1 MPREGERKLLDCEK
15 VQFLEEI
22 RINRDELIGHAGR
35 SIGGTNKM
43 PIDLKKWEYIKNMVR
58 LQEWNTLAAWLVAEG
73 SPELIA
79 AAMHEVRYRCV
90 AFGV

>member
-1 MPREGERKLLDCEK
+1 
-15 VQFLEEI
+15 
-22 RINRDELIGHAGR
+22 
-35 SIGGTNKM
+35 M
-43 PIDLKKWEYIKNMVR
+43 PIDLKKWEYIKKMVR
-58 LQEWNTLAAWLVAEG
+58 LQEWNTLAAWLAAEG